1 MTDIMVKKVQDSNK
15 SCCSY
20 SDLFSGS
27 TFSGHSLVC
36 ILCISYHSHSC
47 KCGFRLKVVSSCF
60 VTE

>member
-36 ILCISYHSHSC
+36 ILCITVII
-47 KCGFRLKVVSSCF
+47 LTVVN
-60 VTE
+60 VVLG